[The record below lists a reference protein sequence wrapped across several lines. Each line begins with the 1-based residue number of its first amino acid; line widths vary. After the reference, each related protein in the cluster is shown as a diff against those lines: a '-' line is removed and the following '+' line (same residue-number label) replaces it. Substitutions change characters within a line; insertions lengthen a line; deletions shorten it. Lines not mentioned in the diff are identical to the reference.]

1 MMKRI
6 LTMLFIL
13 AALPAAAAQQLT
25 GEARVVDA
33 ATLSIDG
40 RSVRLY
46 GIATPVLGD
55 MCPLRGTRI
64 DCGHIAATAL
74 MDLVAGTRITCTI
87 LDGEREPPLARC
99 LSGGYDLSEGMVYTG
114 WARPLPEA
122 PANLRDAEKAAREGR
137 HGLWRGA
144 FPPAVDEASGGA
156 P

>member
-1 MMKRI
+1 MKRL
-6 LTMLFIL
+6 LTMLLVL
-13 AALPAAAAQQLT
+13 AALPAAAQRLA
-25 GEARVVDA
+25 GEARVEDA

-40 RSVRLY
+40 HRMRLY

-74 MDLVAGTRITCTI
+74 MDLVAGVRVRCEI
-87 LDGEREPPLARC
+87 LDADREPPLARC
-99 LSGGYDLSEGMVYTG
+99 LSDGYDLSEGMVYTG
-114 WARPLPEA
+114 WARPLPGA
-122 PANLRDAEKAAREGR
+122 PANLRAAETKAREGR

-156 P
+156 R